1 METTAASA
9 VPDPAVFLH
18 VRIVLSMVV
27 SLSIARLLSGLAVFV
42 QHPGRQKAYWVHLLW
57 VASTL
62 LLLVHFWWWEFRL
75 AQLPVWRF
83 ELYAYVLFY
92 AALNYLLC
100 AVLFPNDLDEYDGWR
115 DYFLSRRRWFFG
127 LLALSFVV
135 DLGDTWIKGS
145 ALLPKLGLEY
155 PLRAGAYVLLC
166 VAAAIIR
173 SPLFHGVFAV
183 GNLLYQASFI
193 VRLYDVIE

>member
-1 METTAASA
+1 VETTAAA
-9 VPDPAVFLH
+9 AAPDPAVFLH

-57 VASTL
+57 AASTL

-75 AQLPVWRF
+75 AHLAVWRF
-83 ELYAYVLFY
+83 EVYAFVLFY
-92 AALNYLLC
+92 AGLNYLLC

-115 DYFLSRRRWFFG
+115 DYFLSRRRWFFA

-155 PLRAGAYVLLC
+155 PVRAGAYVLLC
-166 VAAAIIR
+166 GAAAIIR
-173 SPLFHGVFAV
+173 SPVFHGVFAV
-183 GNLLYQASFI
+183 GNLLYQVSFI
-193 VRLYDVIE
+193 GRLYDVIQ